1 MDVLAAVVIESVGC
15 QIGNSKVKMRSIS
28 TVNAVDF
35 ISVRDSDASTE
46 VSIVVVV
53 LGVEI
58 KLSLI

>member
-1 MDVLAAVVIESVGC
+1 MDVLTAVVMESVGC
-15 QIGNSKVKMRSIS
+15 QIGNSEVKMRSIS

-35 ISVRDSDASTE
+35 ISVRDSDTSTE